1 MPRLPPTR
9 LGVYMSLCVCVCMCV
24 AFEGRPATSTTGQH
38 LLSSA
43 FDGLRQATQEGAET
57 EAVMK
62 HHLTME
68 TPTSDTPSHQPMIRK
83 PATAAQKS

>member
-9 LGVYMSLCVCVCMCV
+9 LGVYMSLCVCMCV

-43 FDGLRQATQEGAET
+43 FDYGLRQAATQEEAEN
-57 EAVMK
+57 
-62 HHLTME
+62 
-68 TPTSDTPSHQPMIRK
+68 
-83 PATAAQKS
+83 

>member
-1 MPRLPPTR
+1 
-9 LGVYMSLCVCVCMCV
+9 MCV

-43 FDGLRQATQEGAET
+43 FYGLRQAATQKEADTEA

-83 PATAAQKS
+83 PAHCCTKILTN

>member
-9 LGVYMSLCVCVCMCV
+9 LGVYEFVCVCMCV

-43 FDGLRQATQEGAET
+43 FDGLRQATHEEAEAEA

>member
-9 LGVYMSLCVCVCMCV
+9 LGVYEFVCVCMCV

-43 FDGLRQATQEGAET
+43 FDGLRQATQEEAET